1 MPTTSKLGIA
11 LRKKFKTP
19 REALRALGL
28 DQRFLDVPRL
38 ALDSASGGGTSSR
51 AELEK
56 LLARAFSGHEF
67 QRAMELLNGAL
78 NADMPE
84 VEQEESEDENDVDE
98 EAERHKRWVADVLS
112 RKAGLD
118 DQEIAEAL
126 RDLPRNAIK
135 GGMGGRLAERAEARD
150 RKRIARDERRRAAFD
165 ERFGTSRLNA
175 PSLIETSYGDSVP
188 SRRMAVA
195 SDDFLSRFPGAARIG
210 GPV

>member
-1 MPTTSKLGIA
+1 MSPLLRA
-11 LRKKFKTP
+11 LKAKYRRP
-19 REALRALGL
+19 REVLRALGL
-28 DQRFLDVPRL
+28 DQSLLNIPRL
-38 ALDSASGGGTSSR
+38 ALDSANGGGTSSL

-56 LLARAFSGHEF
+56 LLARTFSGPQF

-84 VEQEESEDENDVDE
+84 DDETEQEESEDENDVDE

-118 DQEIAEAL
+118 DHEIAAAL

-165 ERFGTSRLNA
+165 ERFGTSRLNT

-188 SRRMAVA
+188 SRRIAVA

-210 GPV
+210 GPL